1 MIRNALITTL
11 FVLLNLIP
19 QTKVLS
25 NTCPG
30 GTDEASVKLLN
41 PRSNQIL
48 EFSCKN
54 DTRREF
60 IQINEDN
67 TKLVATAFNNLN
79 PETGEEN
86 LSLNTLNILKDES
99 PIQFEKFDPSGKL
112 ERFEKYENQQV
123 TLKFIEKAQRLEEF
137 NTGEGQENTLSREC
151 FYDFEEQKI
160 RENKFHSSIAKTELF
175 VQNST
180 EHSITVLQ
188 TTTIQLNNKSK
199 ELINENSITLL
210 LKDFTISFCLDGS
223 FLPVNIKGNTI
234 YKNKKYTLLEEGLP
248 IKVIESSMK
257 ENDIEDLLK
266 VSSSEIVS
274 LDRTDNSADENSN
287 PGSGNE
293 PANNNSHF
301 DNQPTQ
307 PNTPSTP
314 EE

>member
-1 MIRNALITTL
+1 MIRNALTTTL

-19 QTKVLS
+19 QTKVFS
-25 NTCPG
+25 STCPA

-41 PRSNQIL
+41 PRSNKIL

-79 PETGEEN
+79 SETGEES

-137 NTGEGQENTLSREC
+137 KTTEGQENTLSREC

-160 RENKFHSSIAKTELF
+160 RENKFHPSIVKTDLF
-175 VQNST
+175 VQDST

-188 TTTIQLNNKSK
+188 TIAMQQNNKSN
-199 ELINENSITLL
+199 ELTNENVITLP
-210 LKDFTISFCLDGS
+210 LKDFRISFCLDGS
-223 FLPVNIKGNTI
+223 FLPVNINGHVI
-234 YKNKKYTLLEEGLP
+234 YKNKKYTLVEEGLP
-248 IKVIESSMK
+248 IKRIESSMK
-257 ENDIEDLLK
+257 ENDIEDLLRA
-266 VSSSEIVS
+266 SSSEIVS
-274 LDRTDNSADENSN
+274 LQNTDDATEEDPTPGPNS
-287 PGSGNE
+287 G
-293 PANNNSHF
+293 PANNNTHF
-301 DNQPTQ
+301 GNQPTE
-307 PNTPSTP
+307 PNSPTTPG
-314 EE
+314 E